1 MAPTFVKAYT
11 SVQGDG
17 GNVGLAVT
25 TDTDPTTD
33 DYLVVCLCVN
43 ANADTLTPPAGGW
56 AEATV
61 GDNSIATGGGQI
73 RAWYLK
79 NPADSTTYTWTV
91 GTSTRRS
98 IIGLLIRGADGTTF
112 VNVKGSLQSVPG
124 ANHTPPSLT
133 TTADGCLVIDFIG
146 LRQFSPDTADFTP
159 PASGLTWTE
168 RADIQGADGNNNIR
182 LAAATAPAPTA
193 GALSTATWT
202 SADVFEETIIIRI
215 AVNAAAG
222 GATDLVVQD
231 ATQAQST
238 DAVTLTQ
245 VHTLVVADATQ
256 AQSTD
261 AVTLTQAHALAVA
274 DAAQAQTTDGVALMQ
289 VHQLVVADAAQAQAT
304 DTVTLTQ
311 THLLT
316 VADASHAQA
325 VDSVTLSTAAALVV
339 ADALHAQAVDAIALT
354 QVHTLVVQDARHAQS
369 ADTVVFAG
377 DDPEPG
383 VLVASGTA
391 PILTAAGAPASTLT
405 AGGIAATLTAS
416 GTP

>member
-1 MAPTFVKAYT
+1 MAAPTFVKAYT

-25 TDTDPTTD
+25 TDTDPTAGD
-33 DYLVVCLCVN
+33 HLVVCLCVN
-43 ANADTLTPPAGGW
+43 ANADTLTPPGGW
-56 AEATV
+56 TEATV

-79 NPADSTTYTWTV
+79 DPADSTTYTWTV
-91 GTSTRRS
+91 GSSSRRS
-98 IIGLLIRGADGTTF
+98 IVGLLIRGADGTTF

-133 TTADGCLVIDFIG
+133 TDAADCLVIDFIG
-146 LRQFSPDTADFTP
+146 LRQFAPDTADFTP

-182 LAAATAPAPTA
+182 LAAATAPAAAA

-222 GATDLVVQD
+222 GAVDLVVQD

-238 DAVTLTQ
+238 DAVALTQ
-245 VHTLVVADATQ
+245 VHHLVVADATQ
-256 AQSTD
+256 AQATD
-261 AVTLTQAHALAVA
+261 AVALTQAHALAVA
-274 DAAQAQTTDGVALMQ
+274 DAAQGQSTDGVVLTQ
-289 VHQLVVADAAQAQAT
+289 VHALTVADAAQAQA
-304 DTVTLTQ
+304 V
-311 THLLT
+311 
-316 VADASHAQA
+316 
-325 VDSVTLSTAAALVV
+325 
-339 ADALHAQAVDAIALT
+339 DALTLT
-354 QVHTLVVQDARHAQS
+354 QVHALAVTDALQAQTTDAVVLTQVHQLVVQDATHAQR
-369 ADTVVFAG
+369 ADTVTFAG

-383 VLVASGTA
+383 VLVASGTS
-391 PILTAAGAPASTLT
+391 PTLTAAGAPASTLT
-405 AGGIAATLTAS
+405 AGGTAATLTVA